1 MALGKV
7 GITEFVN
14 QETGEVTY
22 IKENKSKF
30 TQLMINLAESLGN
43 NLTTVAIA
51 NKLARVV
58 YAVLSNDTEYT
69 ESKVYY

>member
-14 QETGEVTY
+14 QETIEVTY

-30 TQLMINLAESLGN
+30 TQLMINLAESLWN
-43 NLTTVAIA
+43 NLTTVSIA
-51 NKLARVV
+51 NKLAR
-58 YAVLSNDTEYT
+58 SF
-69 ESKVYY
+69 K